1 MCKYN
6 QSILWS
12 LIIVPPFSLRIRTC
26 PYHYD
31 LQIAGETFEIIQSDV
46 LQGSKVILD
55 VEEEG
60 LDERTILSL
69 DAATKISSSGSTCFR
84 SLALD
89 GKEYCFVDAQ
99 PGQCSSFTGPEGHRQ
114 LIYIPANLF
123 KMLITVVTT
132 AAPIAAPY
140 IVPGNPPS
148 PASSSNSG
156 FTSARYTLRMGET
169 LHESPSGEVSW
180 QLSESYT
187 GPHTDKFLSDYT
199 SEPYLYNSETLAKD
213 ACIARAECNGVTQEG
228 SSNSGSTLAAIKL
241 KEAMKARAEAAAAY
255 HAAEEAAA
263 AAADAADF
271 EADKALAAEFWRRMR
286 MDGKAVM
293 VISVA
298 KMRMLG
304 RRELV

>member
-12 LIIVPPFSLRIRTC
+12 LIIIPPFSLRIRTC

-213 ACIARAECNGVTQEG
+213 ACIARAECNGVTQEALF
-228 SSNSGSTLAAIKL
+228 TL
-241 KEAMKARAEAAAAY
+241 
-255 HAAEEAAA
+255 
-263 AAADAADF
+263 
-271 EADKALAAEFWRRMR
+271 RM
-286 MDGKAVM
+286 GKHYM
-293 VISVA
+293 NL
-298 KMRMLG
+298 R
-304 RRELV
+304 LVRLVGN